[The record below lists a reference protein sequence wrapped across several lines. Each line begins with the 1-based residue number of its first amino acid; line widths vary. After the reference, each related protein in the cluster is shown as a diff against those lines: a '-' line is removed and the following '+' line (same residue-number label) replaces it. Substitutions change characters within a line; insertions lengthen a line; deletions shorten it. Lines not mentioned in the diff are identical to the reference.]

1 MLSQGVLD
9 FQYDAERSSHGQT
22 GLAGLPVFLDL
33 IQQSG
38 LAGAIRRFVCVSGLQ
53 GWLDLQMVLAV
64 LFLNLA
70 GGDCVED
77 LERLE
82 ADNGFAAILKAVER
96 ALLTR
101 RERRSLPARWR
112 RPRARAVPSPSAM
125 LGWLERFHDPAAAK
139 AVAGSAFIPAVTAAV
154 RGLWQVNQA
163 LVGFV
168 QANAPSMMATLDM
181 DATLIETHKRDAL
194 HCYKGFKA
202 YQPLNCWWAEQGVML
217 YSEFRDGNVPAGH
230 EQLRVLK
237 ECLQYLPAGVTKVS
251 LRSDTAGY
259 QEELLLYCGEG
270 KDARFG
276 AIAFAIGAD
285 VTEAFRAAVLAT
297 AESEWKP
304 LIRMFDG
311 QPQQTD
317 QEWAEI
323 CYVPNW
329 AGHSKKR
336 ADYRF
341 LAIRE
346 PLRQLALGDEASLP
360 FPTQAFGTKGTYKLF
375 GVVTNKKEAG
385 DQVIWWLRARCGK
398 SEEVHAVLKTRRATA
413 VRPVRRQRRLVGA
426 RRHGAQSQ
434 CRDEEAGV
442 GQSLGRETHE
452 GPALSPDR
460 PAGPYRQPCPQAD
473 HPPWRRGRNAGH
485 DRHRAPDH
493 PGAALRTRRMI
504 APARALASPN
514 GQPAS
519 LPALRQALRGVAAS
533 CRYGGNQTRN
543 GCRPTAPDSRG
554 VRPHLKK
561 WSS

>member
-1 MLSQGVLD
+1 MS
-9 FQYDAERSSHGQT
+9 
-22 GLAGLPVFLDL
+22 
-33 IQQSG
+33 
-38 LAGAIRRFVCVSGLQ
+38 
-53 GWLDLQMVLAV
+53 
-64 LFLNLA
+64 
-70 GGDCVED
+70 
-77 LERLE
+77 
-82 ADNGFAAILKAVER
+82 
-96 ALLTR
+96 
-101 RERRSLPARWR
+101 
-112 RPRARAVPSPSAM
+112 
-125 LGWLERFHDPAAAK
+125 GWLERFHDPAAAK
-139 AVAGSAFIPAVTAAV
+139 AVAGSAFIPAVTGGV
-154 RGLWQVNQA
+154 RGLWQVNQV

-346 PLRQLALGDEASLP
+346 PLRQLALGDEGSLP

-398 SEEVHAVLKTRRATA
+398 SEEVHAVLKTDLAGGQLPSAQFGANAAWWALAVMAHNLNAAMKKLVLGKAWVAKRMKALRFHLIALPGRIVSHARKLIIRLGAGAETLAMIVTARQTIRALRCGPAGSARTAGSRAAQSCRAPFLWNGGEAPCARSGGVTRPGCTPCRRNSPCATTN
-413 VRPVRRQRRLVGA
+413 A
-426 RRHGAQSQ
+426 RR
-434 CRDEEAGV
+434 
-442 GQSLGRETHE
+442 
-452 GPALSPDR
+452 
-460 PAGPYRQPCPQAD
+460 
-473 HPPWRRGRNAGH
+473 
-485 DRHRAPDH
+485 
-493 PGAALRTRRMI
+493 
-504 APARALASPN
+504 
-514 GQPAS
+514 
-519 LPALRQALRGVAAS
+519 
-533 CRYGGNQTRN
+533 
-543 GCRPTAPDSRG
+543 
-554 VRPHLKK
+554 
-561 WSS
+561 

>member
-112 RPRARAVPSPSAM
+112 RPRARAV
-125 LGWLERFHDPAAAK
+125 
-139 AVAGSAFIPAVTAAV
+139 AGSAFIPAVTAAV

-237 ECLQYLPAGVTKVS
+237 DSLGHVPDGVKKVY

-270 KDARFG
+270 TDPRFG
-276 AIAFAIGAD
+276 VIEFAIGAD
-285 VTEAFRAAVLAT
+285 VTEAFRAEVRAT

-304 LIRMFDG
+304 L
-311 QPQQTD
+311 
-317 QEWAEI
+317 
-323 CYVPNW
+323 
-329 AGHSKKR
+329 
-336 ADYRF
+336 
-341 LAIRE
+341 
-346 PLRQLALGDEASLP
+346 
-360 FPTQAFGTKGTYKLF
+360 
-375 GVVTNKKEAG
+375 
-385 DQVIWWLRARCGK
+385 
-398 SEEVHAVLKTRRATA
+398 
-413 VRPVRRQRRLVGA
+413 
-426 RRHGAQSQ
+426 
-434 CRDEEAGV
+434 
-442 GQSLGRETHE
+442 
-452 GPALSPDR
+452 
-460 PAGPYRQPCPQAD
+460 
-473 HPPWRRGRNAGH
+473 
-485 DRHRAPDH
+485 
-493 PGAALRTRRMI
+493 
-504 APARALASPN
+504 
-514 GQPAS
+514 
-519 LPALRQALRGVAAS
+519 
-533 CRYGGNQTRN
+533 
-543 GCRPTAPDSRG
+543 
-554 VRPHLKK
+554 
-561 WSS
+561 